1 MLYLTTGA
9 NGTFKTALTLRDV
22 RAKSI
27 AENRPV
33 AYNGRFRM
41 KADFG
46 WKLIDAKDWEKEP
59 DGTIFF
65 FDECQNDFPVR
76 TGRDAP
82 RYITQLA
89 EHRVRGFDFFLL
101 SQHPLNI
108 DAFVRRLIASP
119 GWHRHHKRAS
129 GAPLV
134 SVIEWP
140 SVNSNCDKAG
150 SGESGTVTMKAAPTE
165 VYDWYESATLHTAK
179 TKIPFRVWVFAACVL
194 LAPLLVYYAY
204 SKFTGGLS
212 GRDTQISKLAGKDPA
227 VPGATSVHVGN
238 GKPADRQPMTTA
250 EYVASY
256 VPRVQGVPQS
266 APRYDELT
274 RPTQAPRPAACV
286 HGVRRGTRES
296 VCKCWSQ
303 QATALDVPD
312 AVCKQIAAG
321 GYFDDTL
328 PPPRDARES
337 LATARPALQASPSTL
352 EPSSLAVMG
361 ATPILPPPVV
371 ASTVSRDSEVLSF
384 MRKRPQVQ

>member
-1 MLYLTTGA
+1 MIYFTTGA
-9 NGTFKTALTLRDV
+9 NGTFKTALTLREV
-22 RAKSI
+22 RAKSV

-76 TGRDAP
+76 TGKDAP

-89 EHRVRGFDFFLL
+89 EHRVRGFDFYLL

-108 DAFVRRLIASP
+108 DAFVRRIIGAP

-134 SVIEWP
+134 SVLEWP

-179 TKIPFRVWVFAACVL
+179 TKIPLRVWLFIACIVA
-194 LAPLLVYYAY
+194 APLLVYFAY
-204 SKFTGGLS
+204 SKFTTALS
-212 GRDTQISKLAGKDPA
+212 GRSAQVAKLSGQEPA
-227 VPGATSVHVGN
+227 VPGTTSTRVSN
-238 GKPADRQPMTTA
+238 GKAPDRKPMTTA
-250 EYVASY
+250 EYIASY
-256 VPRVQGVPQS
+256 QPRIAGVPQS

-286 HGVRRGTRES
+286 HGTRRGTRES
-296 VCKCWSQ
+296 VCMCWSQ

-328 PPPRDARES
+328 PPPRDNRES
-337 LATARPALQASPSTL
+337 LATARPALVSSPSTA
-352 EPSSLAVMG
+352 EPPSLAVMG
-361 ATPILPPPVV
+361 ASPLLAPPEVK
-371 ASTVSRDSEVLSF
+371 STVAQDDQVRQF
-384 MRKRPQVQ
+384 MRKRQYIQ

>member
-1 MLYLTTGA
+1 MLYLVTGA

-46 WKLIDAKDWEKEP
+46 WKLIEAKDWEKEP

-108 DAFVRRLIASP
+108 DAFVRRLIGSP
-119 GWHRHHKRAS
+119 GWHRHHKRVFGAS
-129 GAPLV
+129 MV
-134 SVIEWP
+134 SVLEWP

-150 SGESGTVTMKAAPTE
+150 AGESGTVTTVLAPTE

-179 TKIPFRVWVFAACVL
+179 TKIPARVWVFAACVL

-212 GRDTQISKLAGKDPA
+212 GRDNQISKLAGKDPA
-227 VPGATSVHVGN
+227 GLSPNTASQAGSGRA
-238 GKPADRQPMTTA
+238 ADRQPMTTA

-312 AVCKQIAAG
+312 AVCRQIAAG

-328 PPPRDARES
+328 PPPRDTRES
-337 LATARPALQASPSTL
+337 LATARPALVASPAVV
-352 EPSSLAVMG
+352 EPQAVAFNAG
-361 ATPILPPPVV
+361 SVLSPPETK
-371 ASTVSRDSEVLSF
+371 STVSRDADVMQF
-384 MRKRPQVQ
+384 MAKRKYIN